1 MKRLIVLNAILAIAL
16 ISTAQNGKTIND
28 ANAETRNLKGFHGV
42 RIGSGI
48 DLYLSQGTEAVAVSA
63 SKPEWRDKI
72 KTVVENGILKIYLEN
87 TGSHLIWGLSNPKLK
102 AYVSVSTI
110 DELKA
115 SGGSD
120 VYIDKT
126 IKSDKLNMNL
136 SGGSDF
142 RGQVDVRDLSIDQ
155 SSGSDVDI
163 SGNVGNLTVDA
174 SGGSDFKGYD
184 LITENCSIEASGGS
198 DAEITVNK
206 ELKVDASG
214 GSDVYYKG
222 SGVIR
227 NVKSSGS
234 SSVKKRG

>member
-1 MKRLIVLNAILAIAL
+1 MKRLIVLNALFAMAL
-16 ISTAQNGKTIND
+16 VASAQNGKAIND
-28 ANAETRNLKGFHGV
+28 ANAQTRNVKGFHGI
-42 RIGSGI
+42 RIGGGI
-48 DLYLSQGTEAVAVSA
+48 DLYLSQGPEAVAVSA
-63 SKPEWRDKI
+63 SKPEYRDKI
-72 KTVVENGILKIYLEN
+72 QTVVENGILKIYLQN

-102 AYVSVSTI
+102 AYVSITTI

-120 VYIDKT
+120 VYIDKS
-126 IKSDKLNMNL
+126 IKSDKLVMNL

-142 RGQVDVRDLSIDQ
+142 RGQVDIKDLSIDQ
-155 SSGSDVDI
+155 SGGSDVDI
-163 SGNVGNLTVDA
+163 SGNVGSLRVDA
-174 SGGSDFKGYD
+174 SGGSDLKAYD
-184 LITENCSIEASGGS
+184 LVTETCTIEASGGS

-206 ELKVDASG
+206 ELTVDASG

-227 NVKSSGS
+227 NMKSSGS

>member
-1 MKRLIVLNAILAIAL
+1 MKRLILLNALFAITL
-16 ISTAQNGKTIND
+16 IATAQNGKAIND
-28 ANAETRNLKGFHGV
+28 ANAETRNLKGFHGI

-48 DLYLSQGTEAVAVSA
+48 DLYLSQGPEAVAVSA
-63 SKPEWRDKI
+63 SKPEYRDKI
-72 KTVVENGILKIYLEN
+72 QTVVENGILKIYLQN
-87 TGSHLIWGLSNPKLK
+87 TGSHLIWGLSNPRLK
-102 AYVSVSTI
+102 AYVSISTI

-126 IKSDKLNMNL
+126 LKSDKLNMNL

-142 RGQVDVRDLSIDQ
+142 KGQVNILDLSIDQ
-155 SSGSDVDI
+155 SGGSDVDI
-163 SGNVGNLTVDA
+163 SGTVGNLKVDA

-184 LITENCSIEASGGS
+184 LVTETCNIEASGGS

-206 ELKVDASG
+206 ELTIDASG

-227 NVKSSGS
+227 NVRSSGS